1 MVTVEALIAETIRRE
16 GTAYTNDPADPGG
29 PTKFGVTQ
37 ATLAGFRG
45 RPVTAADVA
54 ALERDEAERV
64 YRKVYYEDTGVAGW
78 PAAAQALGFDLYVQ
92 HRPKTVGRLVQQ
104 VLVTAGWPLMVDGK
118 IGPKT
123 IAAMA
128 EAAAEMGALFC
139 DAICD
144 ERAAY
149 YLYLIDRDGK
159 LAKFR
164 DGWLWR
170 AAEFRSTMPDWL
182 PTRWR
187 ERWAKERGTVA
198 PPAPAPVTHAIHVP
212 ASKPPPAELMPP
224 PPPPPSVVV
233 PQSAWQQIAAAIV
246 SLVAA
251 LATALGISTA
261 EQSHPPAH
269 ELPAQLQL
277 DER

>member
-1 MVTVEALIAETIRRE
+1 MVTVEELIRATIVRE
-16 GTAYTNDPADPGG
+16 GSAYTNNPADYGG
-29 PTKFGVTQ
+29 PTKYGITQ

-78 PAAAQALGFDLYVQ
+78 PASAQALGFDLYVQ

-104 VLVTAGWPLMVDGK
+104 VLVTAGWALMVDGK

-128 EAAAEMGALFC
+128 EADEAMGALFC

-149 YLYLIDRDGK
+149 YLYLIDRDP
-159 LAKFR
+159 AQAQFR

-170 AAEFRSTMPDWL
+170 AAEFRSTKPDWL
-182 PTRWR
+182 PARWNS
-187 ERWAKERGTVA
+187 RWAKERGTIA
-198 PPAPAPVTHAIHVP
+198 LPAPAPTTHAIHVP
-212 ASKPPPAELMPP
+212 ASKPLPAELTPP
-224 PPPPPSVVV
+224 PLPPPVVV